1 MRNKRMIWLMISA
14 LALCMTACG
23 DGLTP
28 EERET
33 ADQQHGGI
41 EVVGI
46 PIENDS
52 DRQQGEAGEQHPE
65 KTELEQQIQ
74 ELERRCGT
82 PDFAQ
87 EEYVTLAKLYSQN
100 GQVRKQRD
108 TLEICYALYRDSS
121 IEEELQQV
129 TVNVSEEEAG
139 VQEQMNLLGQNIS
152 TQGYVNEAVSMLH
165 GEEWKNTMM
174 PRLTQGSRSYY
185 KEQGE
190 NSLYVRTG
198 YDASGAF
205 YTQVQ
210 YQQGDQIT
218 VLLQTDGSVQLLE
231 TSMGDAQYDGV
242 YECWTVLAAS
252 GDVIRENGNLRDG
265 VMVGDYTAQVRWGKG
280 ANELLPLWNMRE
292 DMEMITYNGSFG
304 EDGIAS
310 AAQIEESGMIIYA
323 YDSGKQNYLFMSA
336 EGDASAKQFVFRAES
351 MGMPAPQEYVPYVPL
366 RAEEDAS
373 QTEQAQLQLQVRVF
387 DGNIEVYDGTGWIN
401 MGPAQ
406 TYIEADPVA
415 AGNQAAE
422 GEAPAGTGTEE
433 GQGIAAIYARRGG
446 GEVKPQA
453 TPKPTSKPTTTT
465 RPNTPAPTPNPTPA
479 PPPSNPNPEPQPSNP
494 DPGPEPSNP
503 DPAPQPTPEPP
514 APQPTPEPPAPTDP
528 PITGGD
534 SDVEWSPDLM

>member
-1 MRNKRMIWLMISA
+1 
-14 LALCMTACG
+14 
-23 DGLTP
+23 
-28 EERET
+28 
-33 ADQQHGGI
+33 
-41 EVVGI
+41 
-46 PIENDS
+46 
-52 DRQQGEAGEQHPE
+52 
-65 KTELEQQIQ
+65 
-74 ELERRCGT
+74 
-82 PDFAQ
+82 
-87 EEYVTLAKLYSQN
+87 
-100 GQVRKQRD
+100 
-108 TLEICYALYRDSS
+108 
-121 IEEELQQV
+121 
-129 TVNVSEEEAG
+129 
-139 VQEQMNLLGQNIS
+139 
-152 TQGYVNEAVSMLH
+152 
-165 GEEWKNTMM
+165 
-174 PRLTQGSRSYY
+174 
-185 KEQGE
+185 
-190 NSLYVRTG
+190 
-198 YDASGAF
+198 
-205 YTQVQ
+205 
-210 YQQGDQIT
+210 
-218 VLLQTDGSVQLLE
+218 
-231 TSMGDAQYDGV
+231 
-242 YECWTVLAAS
+242 
-252 GDVIRENGNLRDG
+252 
-265 VMVGDYTAQVRWGKG
+265 
-280 ANELLPLWNMRE
+280 
-292 DMEMITYNGSFG
+292 
-304 EDGIAS
+304 
-310 AAQIEESGMIIYA
+310 MIIYA